1 MKTLI
6 AGSTGNLGSATIDF
20 LIKKNQINNI
30 VALARNEEKAQV
42 LKAKGVEVRLG
53 DYDDYA
59 SLLNA
64 TKGIDTMLLIS
75 SSEVAKSRAEQHI
88 NAIKAAKENG
98 VKHIIYTGFLRTH
111 DDPSSPLWFIAKD
124 HVETENYLKES
135 GISYTLFENGYYM
148 DMLMGFVGEKILE
161 TKTLFVPAGNGKVNF
176 VLRNEIAEALA
187 NVLTTRG
194 HENKVY
200 NIGNEQPVSFAEI
213 AEIISTQS
221 GESIQYVSPEP
232 ETYTKTLISYGV
244 PEMWAKMSTAF
255 AVAFA
260 ANTMNVPTTDLTK
273 LLGRKPTEV
282 KTYLSTLFSK

>member
-1 MKTLI
+1 
-6 AGSTGNLGSATIDF
+6 
-20 LIKKNQINNI
+20 
-30 VALARNEEKAQV
+30 
-42 LKAKGVEVRLG
+42 
-53 DYDDYA
+53 
-59 SLLNA
+59 
-64 TKGIDTMLLIS
+64 
-75 SSEVAKSRAEQHI
+75 
-88 NAIKAAKENG
+88 
-98 VKHIIYTGFLRTH
+98 
-111 DDPSSPLWFIAKD
+111 
-124 HVETENYLKES
+124 
-135 GISYTLFENGYYM
+135 M